1 MYIGNSLGRCLNS
14 ILRGEVSSD
23 EVLCI
28 ITRTRAE
35 DYSRYIEV
43 VKQYY
48 DLGDSVDYGYNLS
61 IHDWEQVKELATE
74 LWYAGKIHQPRL
86 YISYVKS
93 VGPGDIWLEVVPTNK
108 STNQAVVDAYEKYRI
123 LASLTK

>member
-14 ILRGEVSSD
+14 ILLGEVSSN

-28 ITRTRAE
+28 ITRTKAE
-35 DYSRYIEV
+35 DYAHYIEV

-48 DLGDSVDYGYNLS
+48 EFGNSVAPGYELGN
-61 IHDWEQVKELATE
+61 HDWEQVKELADE
-74 LWYAGKIHQPRL
+74 LWYDGKIHQPRL
-86 YISYVKS
+86 YASPFRPIGTNDV
-93 VGPGDIWLEVVPTNK
+93 WLEVVPTNK